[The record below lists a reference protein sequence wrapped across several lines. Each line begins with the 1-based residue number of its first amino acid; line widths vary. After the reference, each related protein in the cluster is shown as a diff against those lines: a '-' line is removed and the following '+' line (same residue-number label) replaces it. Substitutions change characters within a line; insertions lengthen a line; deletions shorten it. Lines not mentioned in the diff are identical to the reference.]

1 MNSKDSLT
9 TGRDDDIQATELNT
23 TQTVGRRGTL
33 RSTISWPAPIPIPKM
48 TKETTHPAGSET
60 ISPIGQANAN
70 PKEPARANQSRLTPG
85 FLMAIHWNDETTAP
99 IRAPSR
105 TYIQIPGSDS
115 HPLAVAPTIDQPDD
129 YRNQVSD
136 RQLDGRR
143 AETQRRKRGLGSGTE
158 HFSIETPKPES
169 TEGGRLVSILKWPE
183 GALLNLG

>member
-115 HPLAVAPTIDQPDD
+115 HPLAVAPTIDQPMTIATR
-129 YRNQVSD
+129 YPIANWMAEEPRRSD
-136 RQLDGRR
+136 ARGVLDRVR
-143 AETQRRKRGLGSGTE
+143 
-158 HFSIETPKPES
+158 S
-169 TEGGRLVSILKWPE
+169 TFLSRPLSPNPPREGVWLAS
-183 GALLNLG
+183 